1 MAMKEQKLKSIYGLR
16 FPVKIVVKKEEE
28 ALHWHKDLE
37 ILCVLKGKVKLQM
50 NNAFYELQEDDIFLI
65 NSEDLHSVMLETEK
79 SIYLTLNIDLMYY
92 EKFFME
98 MEYIVFIDDDS
109 INSVENATLSND
121 IKRRIAQ
128 MLIEIKNK
136 NVDYQNRI
144 IYNASSLLAVL
155 IDNYNMVKKNAKSL
169 KNKDQFSRIWKAY
182 EYMYNNYNHRIT
194 LEEVANYVHVSKSHL
209 SHIIKSNMGLSF
221 ERLLNQTR
229 AEQSMKFLV
238 TTDKSITRISE
249 ECGFSDPK
257 YFKNFFVQF
266 FHCTP
271 LEYRN
276 RNRHNVSETDFE
288 TTSYFET
295 IKYNELLNNKIAQ
308 YLDSQL
314 KEGDDNV
321 VDLTID
327 FFGRRESINLNK
339 EWKKEIIIPTNKSK
353 SAFWNTERMKM
364 LQQEI
369 GFEYMYIMDVLHSN
383 FIEYLPGKP
392 IKIDWNELDRLI
404 EDMKEMKAFPKL
416 GFVNKTMDDEI
427 FINLIQKFLFHYRLK
442 YNDSEIS
449 NWKLVFFITKEESER
464 NFKSILEEIVY
475 SISEHI
481 GLEFEDANSTK
492 QDIAMQQADASG
504 ISLIRD
510 ILINGKNISN
520 YFEVLLDQRGLKS
533 NLYFVYSLL
542 NKLGTQMI
550 MHGDNY
556 VVTKDH
562 NKLAILIFNSKEDN
576 MVKKEA
582 ALNIINLKGKR
593 YLLKQYSLYSQQ
605 EKMETYI
612 KNVTDID
619 YISDEDIKS
628 INWGRYPDL
637 CIEFFES
644 FESIH
649 RSLTVLQNRAELIT
663 LERVL

>member
-1 MAMKEQKLKSIYGLR
+1 MKEQKVKSIYGLR

-28 ALHWHKDLE
+28 PLHWHKDLE
-37 ILCVLKGKVKLQM
+37 ILCILKGKVKLQM

-65 NSEDLHSVMLETEK
+65 NSEDLHSVMIETEK
-79 SIYLTLNIDLMYY
+79 SIYLSLNIDLMYY

-109 INSVENATLSND
+109 INSAENSSLSRD

-128 MLIEIKNK
+128 MLMEIKNK

-155 IDNYNMVKKNAKSL
+155 IDNYNMVKKNSKSL
-169 KNKDQFSRIWKAY
+169 KSKDQFSRIWKAY
-182 EYMYNNYNHRIT
+182 EYMYNNFNRRVT
-194 LEEVANYVHVSKSHL
+194 LEEVADYVHVSKSHL
-209 SHIIKSNMGLSF
+209 SHIIKSTMGLSF

-229 AEQSMKFLV
+229 AEQSMKFLL

-257 YFKNFFVQF
+257 YFKNYFLQF

-276 RNRHNVSETDFE
+276 RNRHNVSETEFE
-288 TTSYFET
+288 ATSYFET
-295 IKYNELLNNKIAQ
+295 IKFNELLNNKIGQ
-308 YLDSQL
+308 YLDNQMR
-314 KEGDDNV
+314 EGDDNV
-321 VDLTID
+321 IDLTID
-327 FFGRRESINLNK
+327 FYGRREGVSLNK
-339 EWKKEIIIPTNKSK
+339 DWKKELIIPTYKNKS
-353 SAFWNTERMKM
+353 SFWNSERIKM
-364 LQQEI
+364 LQREI
-369 GFEYMYIMDVLHSN
+369 GFEFMYIMDVLHSS

-392 IKIDWNELDRLI
+392 VKIDWNELDRLI
-404 EDMKEMKAFPKL
+404 EEMKERKAYPKL
-416 GFVNKTMDDEI
+416 GFMNRTMDDEI
-427 FINLIQKFLFHYRLK
+427 FMNLIQKFLFHYRLK
-442 YNDSEIS
+442 YNDNEMR
-449 NWKLVFFITKEESER
+449 NWKLVFFITKEEKER
-464 NFKSILEEIVY
+464 NLKGIIEEIVH
-475 SISEHI
+475 SISEYI
-481 GLEFEDANSTK
+481 GLEFEEGGSGKEEFAL
-492 QDIAMQQADASG
+492 QQSDASG

-510 ILINGKNISN
+510 LLINNKQIDN
-520 YFEVLLDQRGLKS
+520 YFEILLDQRGLKS

-542 NKLGTQMI
+542 NQLGNQVI
-550 MHGDNY
+550 MSGDNY
-556 VVTKDH
+556 LVTKDH
-562 NKLAILIFNSKEDN
+562 NKLAILIFNCKEDN
-576 MVKKEA
+576 MAKREA

-649 RSLTVLQNRAELIT
+649 RSLTVQENRAELFT

>member
-1 MAMKEQKLKSIYGLR
+1 MKEQKVKSIYGLR

-28 ALHWHKDLE
+28 PLHWHKDLE
-37 ILCVLKGKVKLQM
+37 ILCILKGKVKLQM

-65 NSEDLHSVMLETEK
+65 NSEDLHSVMIETEK
-79 SIYLTLNIDLMYY
+79 SIYLSLDIDLMYY

-109 INSVENATLSND
+109 INSAENSALSRD
-121 IKRRIAQ
+121 IKRRLAQ

-155 IDNYNMVKKNAKSL
+155 IDNYNVVKKNSKTF

-182 EYMYNNYNHRIT
+182 EYMYNNYNRRIT

-209 SHIIKSNMGLSF
+209 SHIIKSTMGLSF

-229 AEQSMKFLV
+229 AEQSMKFLL
-238 TTDKSITRISE
+238 TTDKSITKISE

-257 YFKNFFVQF
+257 YFKNFFLQF

-276 RNRHNVSETDFE
+276 RNRHNVSETEFE

-295 IKYNELLNNKIAQ
+295 IKFNDLLNHKISQ
-308 YLDSQL
+308 YLEEQM
-314 KEGDDNV
+314 KEGEDNEI
-321 VDLTID
+321 DLTID
-327 FFGRRESINLNK
+327 FFGRKEAFNLK
-339 EWKKEIIIPTNKSK
+339 KDWKKEIIITGNKYKAS
-353 SAFWNTERMKM
+353 FWNTDRIKM

-392 IKIDWNELDRLI
+392 VKIDWNELDRLI
-404 EDMKEMKAFPKL
+404 EEMKEMKAYPKL
-416 GFVNKTMDDEI
+416 GFMNKAKDDEI
-427 FINLIQKFLFHYRLK
+427 FMNLIQKFLFHYRLK
-442 YNDSEIS
+442 YNDIEMSK
-449 NWKLVFFITKEESER
+449 WKLVFSLTKEEGER
-464 NFKSILEEIVY
+464 NFKSMIEEVVH
-475 SISEHI
+475 SITENI
-481 GLEFEDANSTK
+481 GIEFEVVEANK
-492 QDIAMQQADASG
+492 QESSLKQVDASG
-504 ISLIRD
+504 ISLLRD
-510 ILINGKNISN
+510 ILIHKKRIDN
-520 YFEVLLDQRGLKS
+520 YLEVLLDQRGLKS

-542 NKLGTQMI
+542 NKLGTQVI
-550 MHGDNY
+550 MKGDNY
-556 VVTKDH
+556 IVTKDH
-562 NKLAILIFNSKEDN
+562 NKLAILIFHCKEDN
-576 MVKKEA
+576 MIKQEA

-593 YLLKQYSLYSQQ
+593 YLFKQYSLYSQQ
-605 EKMETYI
+605 EKTETYI
-612 KNVTDID
+612 KNVTEID
-619 YISDEDIKS
+619 YISEEDIKS

-649 RSLTVLQNRAELIT
+649 RSLTVFQNRAELFT